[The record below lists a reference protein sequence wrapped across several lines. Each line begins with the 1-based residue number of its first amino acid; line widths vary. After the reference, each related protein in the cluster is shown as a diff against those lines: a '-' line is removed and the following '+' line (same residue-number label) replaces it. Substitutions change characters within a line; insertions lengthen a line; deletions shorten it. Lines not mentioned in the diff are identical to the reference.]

1 MTKNNLLLIIKE
13 EILTILVKYVPMH
26 LLFLGHVET
35 LVFMSQFAVCGN
47 EGQSLGEG
55 HGGDSAGVAIST
67 DY

>member
-1 MTKNNLLLIIKE
+1 
-13 EILTILVKYVPMH
+13 MH

-55 HGGDSAGVAIST
+55 HRGDSAGVAIST